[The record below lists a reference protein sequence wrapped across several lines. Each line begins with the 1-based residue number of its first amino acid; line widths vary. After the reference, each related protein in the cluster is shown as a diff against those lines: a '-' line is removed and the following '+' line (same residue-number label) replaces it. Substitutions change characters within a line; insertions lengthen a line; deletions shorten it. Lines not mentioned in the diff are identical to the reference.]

1 MTYAL
6 TVAGDV
12 ASFDQEAF
20 KATFASTVLGGA
32 VSPKDITL
40 TVKAGS
46 VSVDATIRAASQDA
60 AGSLASTLGT
70 LTPNALSTQL
80 SAAGVTV
87 EAVTPPIVGM
97 IQVVAPSPS
106 PPPPPPSP
114 TPSSPAPSPPTTNMT
129 AGSPLASLDGDS
141 VAAQTANDGSSSGS
155 SSGSGIGG
163 GAIAGI
169 VIAVLL
175 ALGLGVGIAV
185 ARRKGRLGFM
195 RKRGS
200 SDEKKA
206 VLTSGEGGG
215 AADVSSLSER
225 YPSIAA
231 GSGPPTVVTSST
243 GGSTSGAGP
252 PDTLGRL
259 HSFDVD
265 VKVHQVGV
273 TSEDPEADHKVTK
286 ARLRQYELEYEAKHG
301 VKPRKRSEWG
311 EMWPE
316 YERYAVLRKMASDK
330 KMEQELAELED

>member
-1 MTYAL
+1 
-6 TVAGDV
+6 
-12 ASFDQEAF
+12 
-20 KATFASTVLGGA
+20 
-32 VSPKDITL
+32 
-40 TVKAGS
+40 
-46 VSVDATIRAASQDA
+46 
-60 AGSLASTLGT
+60 
-70 LTPNALSTQL
+70 
-80 SAAGVTV
+80 
-87 EAVTPPIVGM
+87 
-97 IQVVAPSPS
+97 
-106 PPPPPPSP
+106 
-114 TPSSPAPSPPTTNMT
+114 MT

-141 VAAQTANDGSSSGS
+141 AAAQTANDGSSSGS
-155 SSGSGIGG
+155 SSGSGMGG

-175 ALGLGVGIAV
+175 ALSLGVGIAV
-185 ARRKGRLGFM
+185 ARRKGFMKGRLGFM

-316 YERYAVLRKMASDK
+316 YERYAVLRKMATEK
-330 KMEQELAELED
+330 KLAQDMAELEAQ